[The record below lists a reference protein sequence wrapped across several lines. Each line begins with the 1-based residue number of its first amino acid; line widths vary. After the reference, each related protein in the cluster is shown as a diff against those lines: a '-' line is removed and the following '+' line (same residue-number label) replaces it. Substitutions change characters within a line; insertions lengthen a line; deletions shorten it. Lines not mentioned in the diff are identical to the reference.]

1 MGIGTTPQLAPDVA
15 FEDQVIRK
23 AFRHLMSFVF
33 ILMIIAYLDRINI
46 GFAALSMNKELKLT
60 AAMFGF
66 ANTVFYAGY
75 VLCEIP
81 SNMMLARFG
90 ARKWIARIL
99 ITWGL
104 ASSACMFAAGAHSL
118 YALRLI
124 VGIAEAGFMPGIF
137 LYLTYWFP
145 PTHRARATSLF
156 LFAQPATIALGAFL
170 SGFIL
175 DHAHGFEGISGW
187 RWLFLI
193 EGFPAFLLGFVA
205 LFYLSDG
212 PATARWLTE
221 DEKSALQRRLQ
232 REQRPQPGH
241 GKVWR
246 EVLSRNIILL
256 ALIYFGIIAGLNT
269 LTTWTPQI
277 VREVL
282 RPHSFSFVGLMTA
295 IPSICAVMVMPFWGS
310 SSDRN
315 MERTW
320 HIVLPM
326 VLAAFGWVMVAVV
339 KMPEVR
345 MLGLIFSSVGNF
357 AAQVVF
363 WTVVAHIPSPR
374 ARPVG
379 IAFVSSCGVCSAS
392 LSPLLVGWL
401 RDLTHSWAASLLF
414 VAAMVLGS
422 AALVFLIPAEEKVPP
437 AALAS

>member
-1 MGIGTTPQLAPDVA
+1 
-15 FEDQVIRK
+15 
-23 AFRHLMSFVF
+23 
-33 ILMIIAYLDRINI
+33 
-46 GFAALSMNKELKLT
+46 MNKELRLT

-66 ANTVFYAGY
+66 ANTIFYAGY
-75 VLCEIP
+75 ALCEIP
-81 SNMMLARFG
+81 SNILLARFG

-104 ASSACMFAAGAHSL
+104 ASSACMFALGAHSL

-156 LFAQPATIALGAFL
+156 LFAQPATIAIGAFL
-170 SGFIL
+170 SGLIL
-175 DHAHGFEGISGW
+175 DHAHGFWGISGW

-193 EGFPAFLLGFVA
+193 EGFPAFLLGFVT

-212 PATARWLTE
+212 PATARWLTGAE
-221 DEKSALQRRLQ
+221 TSALQRRLQ
-232 REQRPQPGH
+232 REQRSQPAH

-246 EVLSRNIILL
+246 EVLSRNVILL

-269 LTTWTPQI
+269 LATWTPQI
-277 VREVL
+277 VRDL
-282 RPHSFSFVGLMTA
+282 LGPHSFSFVGLMTA
-295 IPSICAVMVMPFWGS
+295 VPSICAVIVMPFWGS
-310 SSDRN
+310 SSDRK

-326 VLAAFGWVMVAVV
+326 VLAAFGWVLVAVV

-345 MLGLIFSSVGNF
+345 MLGLIFCSAGIF
-357 AAQVVF
+357 AGQVVF
-363 WTVVAHIPSPR
+363 WTVAAHIPSPR

-379 IAFVSSCGVCSAS
+379 IAFISSCGVVAAS
-392 LSPLLVGWL
+392 LTPLLVGWL
-401 RDLTHSWAASLLF
+401 RDLTDSWAASLLF
-414 VAAMVLGS
+414 VAVQVLAA
-422 AALVFLIPAEEKVPP
+422 AALVFRIPAEEKVPP
-437 AALAS
+437 AALR